1 MGATAGPPQTWPVL
15 RASGGDVRG
24 HHRRRLTLAA
34 MASLAVAFTACGD
47 SASDDAAGGGST
59 AATTTA
65 ETVSGEYG
73 QTLEDGT
80 YGEKYAPDPAT
91 IQQALLGKDGL
102 PEDAMAKNI
111 VLAALTRASTQ
122 VDQAKALECWKKNT
136 CETGTGGK
144 LTVGLADGFGG
155 NVARQ
160 MFKMEFIMQA
170 LTYKD
175 VGKIVY
181 TDANLDAQK
190 AISDMRSMVAQ
201 GVDVVVSYPDS
212 GDALLPVYR
221 QATKRGTPVSLWAGA
236 NLGKPGTDYMTYT
249 GRDYCAVGKANA
261 KILNENLPDG
271 GEIAFMGGTPGN
283 KTSPQWQKCEKAALN
298 PNIKV
303 VATADT
309 NWTRQG
315 ALQAMSGILAKYPDL
330 KGVSYDYGDAFVGA
344 MRAFEA
350 TGKKLDIVAT
360 VETDENSLFCAWK
373 KADNPNFKL
382 WTFVAAASEARMD
395 LTAGM
400 MKKQGAPV
408 PPGIVTRA
416 ALKRVDESS
425 CRPDLAAAAPPS
437 ALVPHELQEQMF
449 K

>member
-1 MGATAGPPQTWPVL
+1 
-15 RASGGDVRG
+15 VRRRVD
-24 HHRRRLTLAA
+24 RRRLALAA
-34 MASLAVAFTACGD
+34 VASLTVAVVACGGSNEED
-47 SASDDAAGGGST
+47 PSGGASGST
-59 AATTTA
+59 TETTV
-65 ETVSGEYG
+65 EQVSGP
-73 QTLEDGT
+73 
-80 YGEKYAPDPAT
+80 YGETLKNGAYGENYDPDPAA
-91 IQQALLGKDGL
+91 IEQALLSKEGL
-102 PEDAMAKNI
+102 PKDPMAKNI
-111 VLAALTRASTQ
+111 VLAALARSSTE
-122 VDQAKALECWKKNT
+122 VDQDKALQCWQTNR
-136 CETGTGGK
+136 CDTGTGGK

-155 NVARQ
+155 NAARQ
-160 MFKMEFIMQA
+160 MFKMEFILQA

-175 VGKIVY
+175 IGRIIY

-190 AISDMRSMVAQ
+190 AISDMRSMIAQ
-201 GVDVVVSYPDS
+201 DVDLIVSYPDS

-221 QATKRGTPVSLWAGA
+221 QATQRGTPVSLWAGA

-271 GEIAFMGGTPGN
+271 GEIALLGGTPGN
-283 KTSPQWQKCEKAALN
+283 KTSPQWQKCQREDLN

-309 NWTRQG
+309 SWTRQG
-315 ALQAMSGILAKYPDL
+315 ALQAMSGILAKYPDI

-350 TGKKLDIVAT
+350 TGKKLDVVAT

-373 KADNPNFKL
+373 KANNPNFKL

-400 MKKQGAPV
+400 MKRAGAPI
-408 PPGIVTRA
+408 PPGIVTQA

-425 CRPDLAAAAPPS
+425 CRADLAATAPPS
-437 ALVPHELQEQMF
+437 ALVPQALQEKMF